1 MQNRSRIKMASFTAG
16 GIASGIISAGLSE
29 IVLWA
34 FQPSFSVNY
43 LPMVLDQVGVCI
55 IFSCFYLFNFPM
67 RLFDSKSVKRRIL
80 QHLAFINTT
89 VAGYLGNLF
98 VLTQL
103 PPECNALP
111 ILFWFS
117 FGLIFFYAASASLL
131 DIATYGLLYLI
142 SLVYLIYEKSDFG
155 FDEKILFI
163 SIIFQMI
170 CFSPLAAMANQKI
183 RALKH
188 AFRQLEKVFY
198 PHQLRMIKSGH
209 ELERTMPTHTAEACV
224 IFLDIISSSKLNHI
238 RTKEAL
244 QGFFQECSKEMML
257 GYDGINLKA
266 SGYRVKEPGDG
277 LLCSVG
283 YPFQAPSENIAEC
296 AISLARSFHRIL
308 QKEMAV
314 LELDQPIRCG
324 IGIAL
329 DEVTGFYPHSGTKEY
344 DLHGRGILLAN
355 RYQSIRNL
363 FAPHEDSVSY
373 IILHERVY
381 NSLSRQSRQEFKKMM
396 LADLNYAIR
405 DDAAARCFYM
415 QRLEPGLQALPH
427 LNQAV

>member
-1 MQNRSRIKMASFTAG
+1 MQKLSRIKMMSFTVG
-16 GIASGIISAGLSE
+16 GIASAIISAGLSE
-29 IVLWA
+29 IVLWTFA
-34 FQPSFSVNY
+34 PRTNVNY
-43 LPMVLDQVGVCI
+43 WPMVWDQVGVCI
-55 IFSCFYLFNFPM
+55 AFSCLYLFNFPM
-67 RLFDSKSVKRRIL
+67 RLFDSKNVRRRII

-89 VAGYLGNLF
+89 FAGHLGNLF
-98 VLTQL
+98 VVTHL
-103 PPECNALP
+103 PAECNALP

-163 SIIFQMI
+163 SIVFQMI

-198 PHQLRMIKSGH
+198 PHQLRMIKDGN
-209 ELERTMPTHTAEACV
+209 ELERTMPTHKAEACV

-238 RTKEAL
+238 RTKEAM
-244 QGFFQECSKEMML
+244 QGFFEECSKEMMR

-266 SGYRVKEPGDG
+266 SGYRVKELGDG

-283 YPFQAPSENIAEC
+283 YPFQAHSENIAEC

-308 QKEMAV
+308 LREMAI
-314 LELDQPIRCG
+314 LELEQPIRCG

-355 RYQSIRNL
+355 RYQALRNL
-363 FAPHEDSVSY
+363 FAPKEDSVSY
-373 IILHERVY
+373 IILHERIY

-396 LADLNYAIR
+396 LADLNYGIR

-415 QRLEPGLQALPH
+415 QRLEPDLQLSQD